1 MSSGR
6 CETQSSL
13 AHAGRRSSWSKARD
27 FDRPGRAR
35 RSIRQ
40 TRTPL
45 RRSRQAGPEPSE
57 RDRTAPLPDTVSGMC
72 QTDTAQPRTRGCSE
86 HSPGNKALS
95 CMRPILHPRAAC
107 VVGHWAKDE
116 LTGARGCRQARAMAS
131 MAPIAV
137 GPVQTVVLT
146 GPRPNGSM
154 MSGRALHRRS
164 NPTRWASGSGR
175 GGERFARKRQS
186 VREALDVLGRSAFR
200 RPCAAGPA
208 IPMAT
213 RGSRAPAIP
222 DECLPRKRV
231 ARADRP
237 GRAQRRRRSYV
248 PTTASRGSSWPIP
261 AVLGWAVGSCSA
273 SRTSSYVERRR
284 ITDGNRPEHQ

>member
-1 MSSGR
+1 
-6 CETQSSL
+6 
-13 AHAGRRSSWSKARD
+13 
-27 FDRPGRAR
+27 
-35 RSIRQ
+35 
-40 TRTPL
+40 
-45 RRSRQAGPEPSE
+45 
-57 RDRTAPLPDTVSGMC
+57 MC

-146 GPRPNGSM
+146 RPRPNGSM

-284 ITDGNRPEHQ
+284 ITDGNRRGCCINKRRCRRHTTSRSAPRELWRFSWHVRSSIAKVRPPATGRASVFGNGSQPVFGGSALCDTLRPEHQ